1 MPELR
6 FYHLLDSPL
15 ERALP
20 RMLEVTLQRGG
31 RAVVRGGHAER
42 LRFLDSHLWT
52 YKDDGFLPHG
62 IDVDP
67 DTEHQPILLTS
78 GSEIPNGARTLF
90 LIDGAEPDF
99 DVIADLDLTAIL
111 FDGHDPSAVEA
122 ARGHWRKTV
131 ATGLTAVYW
140 AQENGRW
147 TRKAEAGGQAD

>member
-31 RAVVRGGHAER
+31 RAVVRGGHDER

-52 YKDDGFLPHG
+52 YQEDGFLPHG
-62 IDVDP
+62 IDDDP
-67 DTEHQPILLTS
+67 DPEHQPILLTS

-122 ARGHWRKTV
+122 AREHWRKTV